1 MLILGLLLPV
11 LLGLTISWLIV
22 ADIPISERLALGSAL
37 GFGFLTLAMF
47 FLNEV
52 GINFSLF
59 NTTIFVSSIIGL
71 SVVFLRRRKWLGLLS
86 SVSVNP
92 FPRMKVIVSSLSLF
106 EKILIG
112 LVIFFILS
120 NLAIAVHWP
129 VWWSDSLTCYD
140 LRAKL
145 LYEAQSFR
153 GAISILRDRVLR
165 ENYGFY
171 VFERPPMTSLAH
183 TWLYLCGWA
192 NPKIFYSL
200 LFLSLAVIFYHSLR
214 DYVRRYHALLFSL
227 ILVTTPYIYVHATN
241 SYTNF
246 TFAFYFSVGG
256 FYLYR
261 WVSKQKRG
269 FLVLAGVFMAL
280 AAWTRKESTIF
291 FLGYLVILSFSSI
304 SRRRFF
310 APLVFALLYF
320 SIAPLWDVYGRVV
333 FHFERVGSP
342 GAISGIPSILATAG
356 RLFDPLRW
364 KDVLIF
370 FWNDILAW
378 VRIVFYM
385 LIFTTLL
392 YVDRVRKHLFL
403 FLMVVADIIL
413 FLLGTYLTTPV
424 RGFAGSLGS
433 ARRLFLMFLPIFW
446 YFIALITAEPRFS
459 NSKTEPSLPSVRVDS
474 GPAPAE
480 SQNKSGSNK

>member
-1 MLILGLLLPV
+1 
-11 LLGLTISWLIV
+11 
-22 ADIPISERLALGSAL
+22 
-37 GFGFLTLAMF
+37 
-47 FLNEV
+47 
-52 GINFSLF
+52 
-59 NTTIFVSSIIGL
+59 
-71 SVVFLRRRKWLGLLS
+71 
-86 SVSVNP
+86 
-92 FPRMKVIVSSLSLF
+92 
-106 EKILIG
+106 
-112 LVIFFILS
+112 
-120 NLAIAVHWP
+120 
-129 VWWSDSLTCYD
+129 
-140 LRAKL
+140 
-145 LYEAQSFR
+145 
-153 GAISILRDRVLR
+153 
-165 ENYGFY
+165 
-171 VFERPPMTSLAH
+171 
-183 TWLYLCGWA
+183 
-192 NPKIFYSL
+192 
-200 LFLSLAVIFYHSLR
+200 
-214 DYVRRYHALLFSL
+214 
-227 ILVTTPYIYVHATN
+227 
-241 SYTNF
+241 
-246 TFAFYFSVGG
+246 
-256 FYLYR
+256 
-261 WVSKQKRG
+261 VSKQKRG

-291 FLGYLVILSFSSI
+291 FLGYLVILSFFSI
-304 SRRRFF
+304 SHRRFF

-392 YVDRVRKHLFL
+392 YIDRVRKHLFL
-403 FLMVVADIIL
+403 FLIVVADIVL
-413 FLLGTYLTTPV
+413 FLTGTYLTTPV

-433 ARRLFLMFLPIFW
+433 ARRLFLMFLPMFW

-459 NSKTEPSLPSVRVDS
+459 NSNTEPSLPSVRVDS